1 MAGNP
6 MSGWRVYILKRFRC
20 GKVVRQWLDTV
31 FFTPGMTATE
41 VKDSL
46 VNHDGFH
53 PAIVVRLE
61 R

>member
-1 MAGNP
+1 MN
-6 MSGWRVYILKRFRC
+6 GWRVYSLKRFRC
-20 GKVVRQWLDTV
+20 GAVKRHWLDTV
-31 FFTPGMTATE
+31 YFAKGMTATD

-46 VNHDGFH
+46 VNHDGYS